1 MTAGGIL
8 RRFANLIPV
17 WLGVSALAFALGTL
31 APGDPAEMLLQRRT
45 GEPPTQ
51 QAVVLMRHQL
61 GLDAAMPVR
70 YLRWLGAALRG
81 DLGTSLRSGSPV
93 IEDLSGRFPATL
105 ELSLAALLLG
115 ACIALP
121 LGIGA
126 ARRRGSIIDHGA
138 RLFAIAGAS
147 VPSFLSGYVLILIF
161 AVGLQALPVAGRG
174 GVLHLI
180 LPSIT
185 LALGFAAALT
195 RLTRAALLEEL
206 GEDYVRTARAKGLSE
221 RAVLLRHALR
231 IALVPVLTFAAT
243 RFGHL
248 LAGAAIV
255 ETVFGWPGI
264 GTHIVDSIYD
274 RDYPAIQG
282 FVLFMG
288 TVFVLLNL
296 AVDLAYRA
304 LDPRVREREDRWA
317 S

>member
-1 MTAGGIL
+1 MTGGIL
-8 RRFANLIPV
+8 RRFANLLPV
-17 WLGVSALAFALGTL
+17 WLGISALAFALGTL

-51 QAVVLMRHQL
+51 QAVAQMRHQL
-61 GLDAAMPVR
+61 GLDAPLPVR
-70 YLRWLGAALRG
+70 YLHWLGAALRG

-93 IEDLSGRFPATL
+93 SSDLADRFPATL

-121 LGIGA
+121 LGICA
-126 ARRRGSIIDHGA
+126 ARWRNSILGHGA
-138 RLFAIAGAS
+138 RVFAIVGAS
-147 VPSFLSGYVLILIF
+147 LPSFFSGYVLILIF
-161 AVGLQALPVAGRG
+161 AVGLRVLPVAGRG
-174 GVLHLI
+174 GPAHLVL
-180 LPSIT
+180 PAIT

-221 RAVLLRHALR
+221 RVVLLRHALR
-231 IALVPVLTFAAT
+231 IALVPVVTFAAT

-264 GTHIVDSIYD
+264 GKHIVDSIYD

-296 AVDLAYRA
+296 AVDLSYRA
-304 LDPRVREREDRWA
+304 LDPRVRAPKGRWV

>member
-1 MTAGGIL
+1 MTGGIL
-8 RRFANLIPV
+8 RRLANLLPV
-17 WLGVSALAFALGTL
+17 WLGVSALAFAVGTL

-51 QAVVLMRHQL
+51 QAVQEMRREL
-61 GLDAAMPVR
+61 GLDAPVATR
-70 YLRWLGAALRG
+70 YTRWLGAALRG

-93 IEDLSGRFPATL
+93 LEDLSDRFPATL

-115 ACIALP
+115 VAIALP

-126 ARRRGSIIDHGA
+126 ARRRGSPLDHCA

-147 VPSFLSGYVLILIF
+147 LPSFFTGYLLILLF
-161 AVGLQALPVAGRG
+161 AVGLHALPVAGRG
-174 GVLHLI
+174 GVLHLV
-180 LPSIT
+180 LPAVT

-231 IALVPVLTFAAT
+231 IALVPMVTFAAT

-264 GTHIVDSIYD
+264 GKHIVDSIHD

-304 LDPRVREREDRWA
+304 LDPRVREGRWT